1 MDREIPAEVKK
12 QKMLKRLLRL
22 AVTGTAATAALL
34 ILSRVLGNDLHE
46 NELFIRKVD
55 RGPIEISVS
64 ASGKLMPLQ
73 EEIIVTPINTRILEV
88 YKNPGD
94 SVDKGDPL
102 LKLELASVETEY
114 RQKLDEREMMK
125 SKLEQ
130 ARVRLNGTIS
140 ELEMQRRVKSMQA
153 KQLYTDLQDERYLD
167 SIGAG
172 TPDKIRRAELN
183 YEETKLELQL
193 LEQKIEKEHK
203 NARAELRVQELELGI
218 LDKTLEEKARLLK
231 DARILSPRK
240 ATLTFINRQIGSQV
254 PQGTQVAVVSDLTR
268 LKVDCEIGDQHREKL
283 SVGAKAVI
291 KTGDTELRGTVVTV
305 TPSVTNGI
313 VYFTVVP
320 DEADHPGLR
329 SGLSVDIHVLYGLR
343 QNVLRIPNGTFFKY
357 GPGLYDLW
365 IVREGRAEKRE
376 VSLGESSYEYVEIT
390 DGLNEGDR
398 VILSDMER
406 YKDKQTLKIRKN

>member
-94 SVDKGDPL
+94 SVDEGDHL

-193 LEQKIEKEHK
+193 LEQKIENEHK

>member
-94 SVDKGDPL
+94 SVDEGDPL

-193 LEQKIEKEHK
+193 LEQKIENEHK

-268 LKVDCEIGDQHREKL
+268 LKVDCEIGDRHREKL

-291 KTGDTELRGTVVTV
+291 KTGDAELRGTVVTV

-329 SGLSVDIHVLYGLR
+329 SGLNVDIHVLYGLR

-376 VSLGESSYEYVEIT
+376 VSLGESSYEYVEIA

>member
-1 MDREIPAEVKK
+1 MDREMPAEVKK

-94 SVDKGDPL
+94 SVDEGDPL

-193 LEQKIEKEHK
+193 LEQKIENEHK

>member
-94 SVDKGDPL
+94 SVDEGDPL

-130 ARVRLNGTIS
+130 ARVRLNGTSS

-193 LEQKIEKEHK
+193 LEQKIENEHK

-218 LDKTLEEKARLLK
+218 LDKTLEEKARLQK

-283 SVGAKAVI
+283 SVRAKAVI

>member
-94 SVDKGDPL
+94 SVDEGDPL

-172 TPDKIRRAELN
+172 QDPPRRTQLRRDEARTTTTGTKDRKRTQERPSRTPRAR
-183 YEETKLELQL
+183 TGTGHPGQ
-193 LEQKIEKEHK
+193 
-203 NARAELRVQELELGI
+203 NARRESTSAERRP
-218 LDKTLEEKARLLK
+218 DT
-231 DARILSPRK
+231 
-240 ATLTFINRQIGSQV
+240 
-254 PQGTQVAVVSDLTR
+254 VAAKSD
-268 LKVDCEIGDQHREKL
+268 
-283 SVGAKAVI
+283 
-291 KTGDTELRGTVVTV
+291 
-305 TPSVTNGI
+305 
-313 VYFTVVP
+313 P
-320 DEADHPGLR
+320 DLH
-329 SGLSVDIHVLYGLR
+329 
-343 QNVLRIPNGTFFKY
+343 
-357 GPGLYDLW
+357 
-365 IVREGRAEKRE
+365 
-376 VSLGESSYEYVEIT
+376 
-390 DGLNEGDR
+390 
-398 VILSDMER
+398 
-406 YKDKQTLKIRKN
+406 

>member
-94 SVDKGDPL
+94 SVDEGDPL

-193 LEQKIEKEHK
+193 LEQKIENEHK

-291 KTGDTELRGTVVTV
+291 KTGNTELRGTVVTV

>member
-94 SVDKGDPL
+94 SVDEGDPL

-193 LEQKIEKEHK
+193 LEQKIENEHK
-203 NARAELRVQELELGI
+203 NARAELHVQELELGI

>member
-1 MDREIPAEVKK
+1 
-12 QKMLKRLLRL
+12 MLKRLLRL

-94 SVDKGDPL
+94 SVDEGDPL

-183 YEETKLELQL
+183 YEETKTNTRTPEPNSAC
-193 LEQKIEKEHK
+193 K
-203 NARAELRVQELELGI
+203 NWNWASWTKRS
-218 LDKTLEEKARLLK
+218 K
-231 DARILSPRK
+231 RK
-240 ATLTFINRQIGSQV
+240 
-254 PQGTQVAVVSDLTR
+254 
-268 LKVDCEIGDQHREKL
+268 
-283 SVGAKAVI
+283 
-291 KTGDTELRGTVVTV
+291 
-305 TPSVTNGI
+305 
-313 VYFTVVP
+313 
-320 DEADHPGLR
+320 
-329 SGLSVDIHVLYGLR
+329 HVC
-343 QNVLRIPNGTFFKY
+343 
-357 GPGLYDLW
+357 
-365 IVREGRAEKRE
+365 
-376 VSLGESSYEYVEIT
+376 
-390 DGLNEGDR
+390 
-398 VILSDMER
+398 
-406 YKDKQTLKIRKN
+406 

>member
-1 MDREIPAEVKK
+1 
-12 QKMLKRLLRL
+12 MLKRLLRL

-94 SVDKGDPL
+94 SVDEGDPL

-193 LEQKIEKEHK
+193 LEQKIENEHK

-376 VSLGESSYEYVEIT
+376 VSLGESSYEYAEIT

-398 VILSDMER
+398 VILSDTER
-406 YKDKQTLKIRKN
+406 

>member
-94 SVDKGDPL
+94 SVDEGDPL
-102 LKLELASVETEY
+102 LKLELVSVETEY

-183 YEETKLELQL
+183 YEETKRELQQQ
-193 LEQKIEKEHK
+193 EQKIENQHK
-203 NARAELRVQELELGI
+203 NPPAEHRVQERELGI
-218 LDKTLEEKARLLK
+218 LDKPLEEKARLLN

>member
-1 MDREIPAEVKK
+1 
-12 QKMLKRLLRL
+12 MLKRLLRL

-94 SVDKGDPL
+94 SVDEGAPL
-102 LKLELASVETEY
+102 L
-114 RQKLDEREMMK
+114 
-125 SKLEQ
+125 KLEQ

-193 LEQKIEKEHK
+193 LEQKIENEHK

-268 LKVDCEIGDQHREKL
+268 LKVDCEIGDRHREKL

>member
-94 SVDKGDPL
+94 SVDEGDPL

-172 TPDKIRRAELN
+172 PPDKIRRAELN

-193 LEQKIEKEHK
+193 LEQKIENEHK

>member
-94 SVDKGDPL
+94 SVDEGDPL

-193 LEQKIEKEHK
+193 LEQKIENEHK

-291 KTGDTELRGTVVTV
+291 KTGDPELRGTVVTV

>member
-172 TPDKIRRAELN
+172 TPDKIRRAELHN
-183 YEETKLELQL
+183 EETKLELQL
-193 LEQKIEKEHK
+193 LEQKIENEHK

>member
-1 MDREIPAEVKK
+1 
-12 QKMLKRLLRL
+12 MLKRLLRL

-73 EEIIVTPINTRILEV
+73 EEIIVTPINTRIFI
-88 YKNPGD
+88 YFQNPGID
-94 SVDKGDPL
+94 RGD
-102 LKLELASVETEY
+102 
-114 RQKLDEREMMK
+114 DD
-125 SKLEQ
+125 
-130 ARVRLNGTIS
+130 RLNGTIS

-193 LEQKIEKEHK
+193 LEQKIENEHK

>member
-1 MDREIPAEVKK
+1 
-12 QKMLKRLLRL
+12 MLKRLLRL

-140 ELEMQRRVKSMQA
+140 ELEMQRRVKVCRQNSC
-153 KQLYTDLQDERYLD
+153 
-167 SIGAG
+167 
-172 TPDKIRRAELN
+172 RRI
-183 YEETKLELQL
+183 Y
-193 LEQKIEKEHK
+193 
-203 NARAELRVQELELGI
+203 R
-218 LDKTLEEKARLLK
+218 
-231 DARILSPRK
+231 
-240 ATLTFINRQIGSQV
+240 
-254 PQGTQVAVVSDLTR
+254 
-268 LKVDCEIGDQHREKL
+268 
-283 SVGAKAVI
+283 
-291 KTGDTELRGTVVTV
+291 
-305 TPSVTNGI
+305 TNG
-313 VYFTVVP
+313 TSTASAP
-320 DEADHPGLR
+320 ARRTR
-329 SGLSVDIHVLYGLR
+329 SAAPNSTTKSRSSNYNYWNKRSKTNTRTPEPNSACKNWNWASWTKRSKRKHVC
-343 QNVLRIPNGTFFKY
+343 
-357 GPGLYDLW
+357 
-365 IVREGRAEKRE
+365 
-376 VSLGESSYEYVEIT
+376 
-390 DGLNEGDR
+390 
-398 VILSDMER
+398 
-406 YKDKQTLKIRKN
+406 

>member
-94 SVDKGDPL
+94 SVDEGDPL

-183 YEETKLELQL
+183 YEEMKLELQL
-193 LEQKIEKEHK
+193 LEQKIENEHK

>member
-94 SVDKGDPL
+94 SVDEGDPL

-193 LEQKIEKEHK
+193 LEQKIENEHK

-329 SGLSVDIHVLYGLR
+329 IGLSVDIHVLYGLR

>member
-94 SVDKGDPL
+94 SVDEGDHL

-193 LEQKIEKEHK
+193 LEQKIENEHK

-283 SVGAKAVI
+283 SVGAKAVN

>member
-1 MDREIPAEVKK
+1 
-12 QKMLKRLLRL
+12 MLKRLLRL

-94 SVDKGDPL
+94 SVDEGDPL

-172 TPDKIRRAELN
+172 TPDK
-183 YEETKLELQL
+183 
-193 LEQKIEKEHK
+193 
-203 NARAELRVQELELGI
+203 
-218 LDKTLEEKARLLK
+218 TLEENARLLK

>member
-193 LEQKIEKEHK
+193 LEQKIENEHK

-305 TPSVTNGI
+305 TPSVTNDI

>member
-94 SVDKGDPL
+94 SVDEGDPL

-193 LEQKIEKEHK
+193 LEQKIENEHK

-365 IVREGRAEKRE
+365 IVQEGRAEKRE

>member
-1 MDREIPAEVKK
+1 
-12 QKMLKRLLRL
+12 MLKRLLRL

-94 SVDKGDPL
+94 SVDEGDPL

-183 YEETKLELQL
+183 YEEMKLELQL
-193 LEQKIEKEHK
+193 LEQKIENEHK

-343 QNVLRIPNGTFFKY
+343 QNVLRIPNSTFFKY

>member
-94 SVDKGDPL
+94 SVDEGDPL

-193 LEQKIEKEHK
+193 LEQKIENEHK

-254 PQGTQVAVVSDLTR
+254 PQGTQVAVVSDQTR

>member
-1 MDREIPAEVKK
+1 MDREIPAEVTK

-22 AVTGTAATAALL
+22 ADTGTAATAALL

-193 LEQKIEKEHK
+193 LEQKIENEHK

>member
-1 MDREIPAEVKK
+1 MDREIPAEEKK

-94 SVDKGDPL
+94 SVDEGDPL

-193 LEQKIEKEHK
+193 LEQKIENEHK

>member
-94 SVDKGDPL
+94 SVDEGDPL

-153 KQLYTDLQDERYLD
+153 KQLYTDLQDERYID

-193 LEQKIEKEHK
+193 LEQKIENEHK

>member
-94 SVDKGDPL
+94 SVDEGDPL
-102 LKLELASVETEY
+102 LKLELVSVETEY

-193 LEQKIEKEHK
+193 LEQKIENEHK

>member
-94 SVDKGDPL
+94 SVDEGDPL

-193 LEQKIEKEHK
+193 LEQKIENEHK

-376 VSLGESSYEYVEIT
+376 VSLGESSYEYVEIA

>member
-12 QKMLKRLLRL
+12 QKMLKLLLRL

-193 LEQKIEKEHK
+193 LEQKIENEHK

>member
-1 MDREIPAEVKK
+1 MALGNHRIRFLYKSTKDNKLTNKTQHSRHSYCCHTPYKRQNMDREIPAEVKK

-94 SVDKGDPL
+94 SVDEGDPL

-153 KQLYTDLQDERYLD
+153 KQLYT
-167 SIGAG
+167 
-172 TPDKIRRAELN
+172 
-183 YEETKLELQL
+183 
-193 LEQKIEKEHK
+193 
-203 NARAELRVQELELGI
+203 
-218 LDKTLEEKARLLK
+218 
-231 DARILSPRK
+231 
-240 ATLTFINRQIGSQV
+240 
-254 PQGTQVAVVSDLTR
+254 
-268 LKVDCEIGDQHREKL
+268 
-283 SVGAKAVI
+283 VI
-291 KTGDTELRGTVVTV
+291 KADGT
-305 TPSVTNGI
+305 
-313 VYFTVVP
+313 
-320 DEADHPGLR
+320 
-329 SGLSVDIHVLYGLR
+329 
-343 QNVLRIPNGTFFKY
+343 
-357 GPGLYDLW
+357 
-365 IVREGRAEKRE
+365 
-376 VSLGESSYEYVEIT
+376 
-390 DGLNEGDR
+390 
-398 VILSDMER
+398 
-406 YKDKQTLKIRKN
+406 

>member
-94 SVDKGDPL
+94 SVDEGDPL
-102 LKLELASVETEY
+102 LKLERASVETEY

-193 LEQKIEKEHK
+193 LEQKIETEHK

>member
-1 MDREIPAEVKK
+1 
-12 QKMLKRLLRL
+12 MLKRLLRL

-130 ARVRLNGTIS
+130 
-140 ELEMQRRVKSMQA
+140 RRVKSMQA

-193 LEQKIEKEHK
+193 LEQKIENEHK

>member
-94 SVDKGDPL
+94 SVDEGDPL

-140 ELEMQRRVKSMQA
+140 
-153 KQLYTDLQDERYLD
+153 
-167 SIGAG
+167 
-172 TPDKIRRAELN
+172 
-183 YEETKLELQL
+183 
-193 LEQKIEKEHK
+193 
-203 NARAELRVQELELGI
+203 
-218 LDKTLEEKARLLK
+218 
-231 DARILSPRK
+231 
-240 ATLTFINRQIGSQV
+240 
-254 PQGTQVAVVSDLTR
+254 
-268 LKVDCEIGDQHREKL
+268 
-283 SVGAKAVI
+283 
-291 KTGDTELRGTVVTV
+291 
-305 TPSVTNGI
+305 
-313 VYFTVVP
+313 
-320 DEADHPGLR
+320 
-329 SGLSVDIHVLYGLR
+329 
-343 QNVLRIPNGTFFKY
+343 
-357 GPGLYDLW
+357 
-365 IVREGRAEKRE
+365 
-376 VSLGESSYEYVEIT
+376 
-390 DGLNEGDR
+390 
-398 VILSDMER
+398 
-406 YKDKQTLKIRKN
+406 

>member
-94 SVDKGDPL
+94 SVDEGDPL
-102 LKLELASVETEY
+102 IKLELASVETEY

-193 LEQKIEKEHK
+193 LEQKIENEHK

-305 TPSVTNGI
+305 TPSVTNGV

>member
-94 SVDKGDPL
+94 SVDEGDPL

-140 ELEMQRRVKSMQA
+140 ELEMQRRVKSMH
-153 KQLYTDLQDERYLD
+153 
-167 SIGAG
+167 
-172 TPDKIRRAELN
+172 IRP
-183 YEETKLELQL
+183 
-193 LEQKIEKEHK
+193 K
-203 NARAELRVQELELGI
+203 NI
-218 LDKTLEEKARLLK
+218 
-231 DARILSPRK
+231 
-240 ATLTFINRQIGSQV
+240 
-254 PQGTQVAVVSDLTR
+254 
-268 LKVDCEIGDQHREKL
+268 
-283 SVGAKAVI
+283 
-291 KTGDTELRGTVVTV
+291 
-305 TPSVTNGI
+305 
-313 VYFTVVP
+313 
-320 DEADHPGLR
+320 
-329 SGLSVDIHVLYGLR
+329 
-343 QNVLRIPNGTFFKY
+343 
-357 GPGLYDLW
+357 
-365 IVREGRAEKRE
+365 
-376 VSLGESSYEYVEIT
+376 
-390 DGLNEGDR
+390 
-398 VILSDMER
+398 
-406 YKDKQTLKIRKN
+406 

>member
-94 SVDKGDPL
+94 SVDEGDHL

-193 LEQKIEKEHK
+193 LEQKIENEHK

-268 LKVDCEIGDQHREKL
+268 LKVDCEIGDQHREKQ
-283 SVGAKAVI
+283 SVGAKAVN

>member
-94 SVDKGDPL
+94 SVDEGDPL

-153 KQLYTDLQDERYLD
+153 KQ
-167 SIGAG
+167 
-172 TPDKIRRAELN
+172 
-183 YEETKLELQL
+183 
-193 LEQKIEKEHK
+193 
-203 NARAELRVQELELGI
+203 
-218 LDKTLEEKARLLK
+218 
-231 DARILSPRK
+231 
-240 ATLTFINRQIGSQV
+240 
-254 PQGTQVAVVSDLTR
+254 
-268 LKVDCEIGDQHREKL
+268 
-283 SVGAKAVI
+283 
-291 KTGDTELRGTVVTV
+291 
-305 TPSVTNGI
+305 
-313 VYFTVVP
+313 
-320 DEADHPGLR
+320 
-329 SGLSVDIHVLYGLR
+329 
-343 QNVLRIPNGTFFKY
+343 
-357 GPGLYDLW
+357 
-365 IVREGRAEKRE
+365 
-376 VSLGESSYEYVEIT
+376 
-390 DGLNEGDR
+390 
-398 VILSDMER
+398 
-406 YKDKQTLKIRKN
+406 